1 MIPACC
7 SAQRRPQY
15 DCAHDRLL
23 PLALTL
29 CCPLGAISCS
39 ADPDLRA
46 DDWEEN
52 YDRVQK
58 MTASGEHGQGA
69 EQSSRSGPI
78 RPNAHYR
85 RTQEHDGLRDLAR
98 LAGTGEEYDEVLA
111 LLSEAKNNIEAS
123 ADNYYAYASRVHDL
137 VGFAPDF
144 PRDKA
149 RTLLPDTVAL
159 IDQSLA
165 KYGRTEN
172 LIRVKGML
180 LREQAEIEPDP
191 ARQSALQA
199 ASQKTFEELDR
210 LEKK

>member
-1 MIPACC
+1 MRITDEPKNMMAY
-7 SAQRRPQY
+7 AT
-15 DCAHDRLL
+15 LL
-23 PLALTL
+23 GLL
-29 CCPLGAISCS
+29 
-39 ADPDLRA
+39 
-46 DDWEEN
+46 
-52 YDRVQK
+52 
-58 MTASGEHGQGA
+58 
-69 EQSSRSGPI
+69 EQ
-78 RPNAHYR
+78 AKK
-85 RTQEHDGLRDLAR
+85 
-98 LAGTGEEYDEVLA
+98 YDEVLA
-111 LLSEAKNNIEAS
+111 LLSEANNNIEAS

-144 PRDKA
+144 PRDKVG
-149 RTLLPDTVAL
+149 TLLPDTVAL